1 MRKLKIIS
9 YFVSIFIVIYLLFGF
24 ALLPIILK
32 NQLIKNLD
40 EKLTLKSQIEK
51 IEFNPLTFEFTL
63 NNYKLLNKN
72 SENNTLSLKKLYVDM
87 AFFKSLFNYEL
98 NIQNII
104 FDELVLNIKEEE
116 NGFDIE
122 NILKKDDKKE
132 NSNSIKF
139 LLSQISLSNSSI
151 NITNIKNY
159 TIYLKEINLDIRN
172 LGNSKQNI
180 SSTDNLTFKINDNS
194 NIQISGSSKIEPFE
208 IDGKIIL
215 KDLKIKD
222 LTDFKKELLN
232 FSINQ
237 ESNINSIIN
246 YSIENSK
253 KLNLKLSSEEFEVS
267 NLSIKQNNIFTSFK
281 KLIINKFD
289 FVLDNFSFNFD
300 NAIIKSLNFNFLEN
314 NLKINAKNTNLQ
326 IKDFIFKK
334 NTYRIGKIEITNPS
348 IYVLIPKKSS
358 LNKKENILINKQKT
372 DEDQKIKFE
381 ITSVNL
387 QNGTLNFEDKNLP
400 ISFKTIVSKLNGNI
414 SQINDQNSTTSNL
427 KIDGIVDNY
436 GIANITGIIN
446 PNNVKF
452 LTDINLIFKNIALK
466 NFTPY
471 SGKFLGREL
480 KSGKLDLDLKYNI
493 DKSNLD
499 AKNNITITKLELGK
513 NIKSKD
519 AVSLPLEIAISLLE
533 DENNIINIDIPIS
546 GNVDE
551 PQFSVGS
558 IVWKAFSNLIL
569 KSVTAPFS
577 LIAKAFNFDEKEIS
591 NIKFNLN
598 EEKITPIQKESL
610 DKIAQILN
618 AKRSFIIEIYPS
630 YKKEM
635 EKEKIALERAFNIKN
650 YLIKNKSVNKNQ
662 IILND
667 NIKNSNSS
675 ISINI
680 KMKQ

>member
-87 AFFKSLFNYEL
+87 AFFKSLLNYEL

-237 ESNINSIIN
+237 ESNINSTIN

-289 FVLDNFSFNFD
+289 
-300 NAIIKSLNFNFLEN
+300 
-314 NLKINAKNTNLQ
+314 
-326 IKDFIFKK
+326 
-334 NTYRIGKIEITNPS
+334 
-348 IYVLIPKKSS
+348 
-358 LNKKENILINKQKT
+358 
-372 DEDQKIKFE
+372 
-381 ITSVNL
+381 
-387 QNGTLNFEDKNLP
+387 
-400 ISFKTIVSKLNGNI
+400 
-414 SQINDQNSTTSNL
+414 
-427 KIDGIVDNY
+427 
-436 GIANITGIIN
+436 
-446 PNNVKF
+446 
-452 LTDINLIFKNIALK
+452 LTDDQRKELI
-466 NFTPY
+466 
-471 SGKFLGREL
+471 
-480 KSGKLDLDLKYNI
+480 
-493 DKSNLD
+493 
-499 AKNNITITKLELGK
+499 
-513 NIKSKD
+513 
-519 AVSLPLEIAISLLE
+519 
-533 DENNIINIDIPIS
+533 
-546 GNVDE
+546 
-551 PQFSVGS
+551 
-558 IVWKAFSNLIL
+558 
-569 KSVTAPFS
+569 
-577 LIAKAFNFDEKEIS
+577 EK
-591 NIKFNLN
+591 
-598 EEKITPIQKESL
+598 
-610 DKIAQILN
+610 
-618 AKRSFIIEIYPS
+618 
-630 YKKEM
+630 
-635 EKEKIALERAFNIKN
+635 
-650 YLIKNKSVNKNQ
+650 
-662 IILND
+662 
-667 NIKNSNSS
+667 
-675 ISINI
+675 
-680 KMKQ
+680 